1 MIYTENI
8 FICLAA
14 PLLIAAYM
22 LRGETKRFIVFF
34 IIGITICLISAY
46 INLFFVNVAVDNG
59 RASMT
64 AAQAMVRI
72 TPVCEEALKA
82 LPVFMFMGLT
92 RPKRGNIIAVALA
105 VGLGF
110 ATFENCCLITLYGA
124 PDFLYALIRGFAA
137 GATHT
142 ICAAI
147 LGYGLAMVRGYG
159 RLVMPAA
166 FALLCASSTFHAIY
180 NFLISSQG
188 AAQTA
193 GYILPV
199 VTAAGILLWQKRP
212 GKVEI

>member
-22 LRGETKRFIVFF
+22 LKGEAKRFIIFF
-34 IIGITICLISAY
+34 IIGIIVCLVSAY

-64 AAQAMVRI
+64 VAQAIVRI

-82 LPVFMFMGLT
+82 LPVFIFMALAH
-92 RPKRGNIIAVALA
+92 PKRESIIAVALA

-124 PDFLYALIRGFAA
+124 PDFLYALIRGLAA

-147 LGYGLAMVRGYG
+147 LGYGLAMVQGRG
-159 RLVMPAA
+159 RLVMPTA
-166 FALLCASSTFHAIY
+166 FALLCATSTFHAIY

-193 GYILPV
+193 GYIMPV
-199 VTAAGILLWQKRP
+199 ATAAGILLWQKRP
-212 GKVEI
+212 RKG